1 MIEPIS
7 DARHSSSV
15 RRSRTQ
21 AVIASIGVAALFVIG
36 WGAYHAYLS
45 HEREEEWKR
54 QVEACGAQVY
64 RMGYATSPMARI
76 PVLRQLFI
84 RSSLAVFIPNSEVG
98 RAVLHLL
105 PDRPKL
111 GRIWVHRDNVSKEVI
126 EQLKALCPDVEFI
139 RYT

>member
-76 PVLRQLFI
+76 PVFAPIVHTLE
-84 RSSLAVFIPNSEVG
+84 PG
-98 RAVLHLL
+98 RLY
-105 PDRPKL
+105 PKL
-111 GRIWVHRDNVSKEVI
+111 GSRPSCAAPSPRPTETRPNLGSQGQCE
-126 EQLKALCPDVEFI
+126 
-139 RYT
+139 